1 MDWKERTKILL
12 AKQKI
17 SQTELA
23 RRLGVTRSAVSVW
36 LGTKM
41 DLSEHNE
48 TMVQYKIASVLGV
61 SQDYLA
67 TGISR
72 ETPTGVAVPLL
83 NETAVKDYALK
94 QITPENTLWIYC
106 PEDCS
111 ELTFCIE
118 TRGSSMDS
126 GGTPTVTI
134 PIGSKVFV
142 DPKVSLELGTI
153 SLFNDTTPV
162 LGIYEELNGKSMLVF
177 SNPRFNAI
185 EVVRDNYLGT
195 VVGIYQPL
203 KK

>member
-1 MDWKERTKILL
+1 M

-72 ETPTGVAVPLL
+72 ETPTGRAVPLL
-83 NETAVKDYALK
+83 DDAAVADYVLQ
-94 QITPENTLWIYC
+94 QITPENTPWIYC
-106 PEDCS
+106 PEECS
-111 ELTFCIE
+111 ELTFCIV

-126 GGTPTVTI
+126 TGTSAINI
-134 PIGSKVFV
+134 PLQAKIFI
-142 DPKVSLELGTI
+142 DPKVSLELGNI
-153 SLFNDTTPV
+153 CLFNDTAPV
-162 LGIYEELNGKSMLVF
+162 LGSYEELNGKSILVLA
-177 SNPRFNAI
+177 NPRFTPVD
-185 EVVRDNYLGT
+185 VVRDNYLGT
-195 VVGIYQPL
+195 VVGMYQSL